1 MGSIVRTVNIID
13 SEGTV
18 FASLTVPYTLTNSL
32 IMTPVWIG
40 QVLAN
45 NDYKYL
51 SGALE
56 TPDCPYM
63 IEIIN
68 NETNERRT
76 ICKFR

>member
-1 MGSIVRTVNIID
+1 MESLMRTVNIVD
-13 SEGTV
+13 AEGTV
-18 FASLTVPYTLTNSL
+18 FVGLLVPAELTNSL

-45 NDYKYL
+45 NHYKYL